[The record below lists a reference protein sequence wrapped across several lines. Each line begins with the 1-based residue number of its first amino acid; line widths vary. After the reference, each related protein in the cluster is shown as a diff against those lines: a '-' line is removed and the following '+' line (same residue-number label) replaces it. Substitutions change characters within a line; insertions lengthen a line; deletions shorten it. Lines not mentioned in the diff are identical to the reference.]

1 MGEADDP
8 VMAAN
13 GRMRTAFGGSDC
25 CRFGHEMTPVGLDAS
40 AAPDRAQRECGARD
54 LLLEDS
60 HGPLIRGSVR
70 ASEPRWATQWLRA
83 LRDWTARLRR
93 RIGPWEPQRKRAAP
107 VRGALDRD
115 RASLELGQQARDRE
129 AEAPAATRATA
140 GLIDAVEA
148 VEDALHVLGRDAR
161 PGICDAHPR
170 HRAVGADGER
180 DGSAGGIANRVGSEV
195 QEDVA
200 RPIRVSPRPHG

>member
-60 HGPLIRGSVR
+60 HGPLIQGRCGHLNRAGRHNGYGPCGTGPLACAGASARGSHSVNVLPWSGELSTAIVPPWSSANRR
-70 ASEPRWATQWLRA
+70 AIARPRPTPPS
-83 LRDWTARLRR
+83 ARLR
-93 RIGPWEPQRKRAAP
+93 
-107 VRGALDRD
+107 D
-115 RASLELGQQARDRE
+115 
-129 AEAPAATRATA
+129 
-140 GLIDAVEA
+140 
-148 VEDALHVLGRDAR
+148 
-161 PGICDAHPR
+161 
-170 HRAVGADGER
+170 
-180 DGSAGGIANRVGSEV
+180 
-195 QEDVA
+195 
-200 RPIRVSPRPHG
+200 